1 MENGAIADGQI
12 TASTIWDSYFVAHA
26 ARLRLKPFLSSSRIG
41 AWVAGTNYGDLS
53 PWLQVDLG
61 LQFNI
66 TRVATQGRQEY
77 PQWVTSYNLQKSDD
91 GVMFDYYMDQEG
103 QRKVRFLN
111 KFLLLF
117 VEITERF
124 RMTFTASESQIQVVN
139 FSNLAMRR

>member
-26 ARLRLKPFLSSSRIG
+26 ARLRLKPFLSSFRIG
-41 AWVAGTNYGDLS
+41 AWVAGTHHGDLS

-61 LQFNI
+61 RQFNI

-91 GVMFDYYMDQEG
+91 GVTFGYYMDEQG

-111 KFLLLF
+111 IDK
-117 VEITERF
+117 IMRKKQI
-124 RMTFTASESQIQVVN
+124 FTKNSYY
-139 FSNLAMRR
+139 